1 MTHRLLVPLLVAL
14 VTLAAVPALAAASVD
29 EIYEDCQNGRLD
41 TGYSAKDLRE
51 ALADIPVDLDEYT
64 NCRELIRSAQQG
76 VRGSGGSGP
85 GSDFQGAGGYGALP
99 AGEGGLPLGPDSRPI
114 DPVGIASPEE
124 RKEIEEARSS
134 DRRPDRV
141 VQRTVPRNAGISPA
155 DSGAD
160 LPLPL
165 VVLLVLTAV
174 GALAALAPRV
184 KDLVER
190 RTS

>member
-1 MTHRLLVPLLVAL
+1 M
-14 VTLAAVPALAAASVD
+14 
-29 EIYEDCQNGRLD
+29 
-41 TGYSAKDLRE
+41 
-51 ALADIPVDLDEYT
+51 
-64 NCRELIRSAQQG
+64 
-76 VRGSGGSGP
+76 
-85 GSDFQGAGGYGALP
+85 
-99 AGEGGLPLGPDSRPI
+99 
-114 DPVGIASPEE
+114 
-124 RKEIEEARSS
+124 
-134 DRRPDRV
+134 
-141 VQRTVPRNAGISPA
+141 QRTVPRNAGISPA

>member
-1 MTHRLLVPLLVAL
+1 MIPRLLAPLLVAL
-14 VTLAAVPALAAASVD
+14 VALIAVPALASASVD

-41 TGYSAKDLRE
+41 QRYSAKDLRE

-76 VRGSGGSGP
+76 VRGGGGSGP
-85 GSDFQGAGGYGALP
+85 GSDFQDAGGYGALP
-99 AGEGGLPLGPDSRPI
+99 AGEGGLPLGPDSKPI
-114 DPVGIASPEE
+114 DPVGIATPEE
-124 RKEIEEARSS
+124 RREVEEARSGG
-134 DRRPDRV
+134 RPDPV
-141 VQRTVPRNAGISPA
+141 VQRTVPRSAGISPA

-160 LPLPL
+160 LPLPII
-165 VVLLVLTAV
+165 VLLVLTAL
-174 GALAALAPRV
+174 GTLAALAPRV

>member
-1 MTHRLLVPLLVAL
+1 MIPRLLAPLLVAL
-14 VTLAAVPALAAASVD
+14 VALAAVPALASASVD

-41 TGYSAKDLRE
+41 KRYPAKELRE

-76 VRGSGGSGP
+76 VRGGGGAGP
-85 GSDFQGAGGYGALP
+85 GSNFQDADGYGALP
-99 AGEGGLPLGPDSRPI
+99 AGEGGLPLGPDSKPI
-114 DPVGIASPEE
+114 DPVGVATPEE
-124 RKEIEEARSS
+124 RKEVEEARSG
-134 DRRPDRV
+134 DRDDVR
-141 VQRTVPRNAGISPA
+141 RTVPRSAGISPA

-165 VVLLVLTAV
+165 IVLLVLTAL
-174 GALAALAPRV
+174 GTLAALAPRV